1 MECAKNWGAP
11 LLISFDSNDR
21 TKPKNMKTK
30 ITVLLAF
37 AMFVVSVSA
46 GTTKKGYVF
55 SISPAH
61 VAEFMSYIGK
71 HDMAAAA
78 RMIKEKKV
86 IPLKEGVDVVLVP
99 NQVQKLGSAPLV
111 GFKLRDGKVVYW
123 TADDA
128 IWGYRGLFRR
138 DPQIIEVPAQSHF

>member
-1 MECAKNWGAP
+1 MECAKNWRAP

-30 ITVLLAF
+30 ITVLLVF

-55 SISPAH
+55 STSPMH
-61 VAEFMSYIGK
+61 VEEFMSYIGK

-78 RMIKEKKV
+78 LMIKEKKV

-99 NQVQKLGSAPLV
+99 NQVHELGNALGHPVEPGFFPSFV
-111 GFKLRDGKVVYW
+111 GFKLRDTGALAQKLVYW
-123 TADDA
+123 AAKEA
-128 IWGYRGLFRR
+128 IT
-138 DPQIIEVPAQSHF
+138 P

>member
-1 MECAKNWGAP
+1 
-11 LLISFDSNDR
+11 
-21 TKPKNMKTK
+21 MKTK

-37 AMFVVSVSA
+37 AMFVVSISA

-55 SISPAH
+55 STSPQH
-61 VAEFMSYIGK
+61 VEEFMSYIGK

-99 NQVQKLGSAPLV
+99 TEVYESSIGRSTQAVRLPHSRMV
-111 GFKLRDGKVVYW
+111 RFKLRGAPFGVFVQNGVYW
-123 TADDA
+123 TAKEA
-128 IWGYRGLFRR
+128 IT
-138 DPQIIEVPAQSHF
+138 P

>member
-1 MECAKNWGAP
+1 M
-11 LLISFDSNDR
+11 LISFDSNDR
-21 TKPKNMKTK
+21 TKPKSMKTK

-37 AMFVVSVSA
+37 AMFVMSISA

-55 SISPAH
+55 STSPQH
-61 VAEFMSYIGK
+61 VEEFMSYIGK

-99 NQVQKLGSAPLV
+99 QGVHESSIAGGSGGSLPYPSLV
-111 GFKLRDGKVVYW
+111 RFKLRGTPFGAFVQKGVYW
-123 TADDA
+123 TAQAA
-128 IWGYRGLFRR
+128 ITPSNGQHVGAADYR
-138 DPQIIEVPAQSHF
+138 